1 MGACVVDDGDGEGDE
16 QQPEEEVEWSYFWH
30 VLFEVDFLLFE
41 LLHFGDAI
49 CMFLGIGLHCVSVY
63 YNV

>member
-1 MGACVVDDGDGEGDE
+1 MGACVVDDGDGEDDE
-16 QQPEEEVEWSYFWH
+16 QQPEEEVEWSYFWY

-41 LLHFGDAI
+41 LLHFADTI
-49 CMFLGIGLHCVSVY
+49 CRFLRIGLHREYVY